1 METDPKLFKYD
12 SLTAQ
17 STGHTSE
24 REDYKTLTTTF
35 DRYDIIIKVSPRNE
49 FIGVLEVKIN
59 KDFLSQKQRMGL
71 QSYIDVDK
79 YYRE

>member
-24 REDYKTLTTTF
+24 SEDYKILTTIF

-49 FIGVLEVKIN
+49 FIEVLEVKIN
-59 KDFLSQKQRMGL
+59 KDFLSQKQRMGV
-71 QSYIDVDK
+71 QSYLDVDK